1 MAFPETVQA
10 AAAPSTPPH
19 GLENNQNQASQR
31 SNHVS
36 SVLLYGIPIVSLYI
50 EGQERLCLAQIS
62 NTLLKQFSYNE
73 IHNRRV
79 ALGITCV
86 QCTPVQLEIL
96 RRAGAMPVSS
106 RRCGMITRREAER
119 LCKSFL
125 GDNSPPRLPDDFAF
139 SVQHKCAW
147 GCRGS
152 FLPSRYNSSRAKCIK
167 CSYCGMFF
175 SPNKFIFHSHRITT
189 NDRYVQPD
197 AANFNSWRRHMTLNG
212 NAQDEKIIHAWEDV
226 KAMFNGGTRK
236 RLVSNSSSRNP
247 TQNTASPTSSTSGML
262 AMGTGSSCSS
272 PVNCESDGKLKSLGE
287 DRSVSLDQQYNY
299 STVAAAATVVGVTA
313 VAAATVGV
321 PFNLHRSSV
330 LSPLQSLRNEH
341 DLSIMPLSRN
351 FVVDYM
357 WQQQQQHQ
365 KHSKKT
371 CGEASALGFDG
382 CPMPW
387 VRSEANGPP
396 TPSPTGTSTQHQH
409 QKQSSPVVNIKSEP
423 HLGIYSKGRK
433 FPDPTKSSELSLSD
447 YNIPSIL
454 SCSAFKPVVASAAI
468 VSTSLYTR
476 SCDSSSNTN
485 VYITPGQTTRTTG
498 VLTHNSITTA
508 SHHLPLPLGAV
519 AATGSET
526 AFTQILDTL
535 PSGAESEQLDFP
547 SLESVSTHVRKNS
560 DRSISTEIGQENA
573 NSIDTDRSS
582 EAETKAV
589 NDDDDE
595 DDEMVDI
602 ETTEDEAQVANL
614 KEQLPTCLIRPSHSI
629 SPAHLQSSANSD
641 ADADVDVDV
650 DVDVDGLTTDA
661 EDQFDLTSNIC
672 SYDNNSR
679 SSAQFYND
687 DKMTGSLL
695 STQNEMGQNESK
707 GKEEATDESGQLKNM
722 ARRKGQG
729 QKERERKISKKT
741 ASKFMNDK
749 FVSKSLSI
757 KAAQPGLHIQQS
769 VTFPVFLKSQVN
781 SLRHQHARQ
790 ATLSQSTLAD
800 SSNKWSYPLGSI
812 RQFYCYETTSK
823 ANENCIDFKQT

>member
-1 MAFPETVQA
+1 MAFPETIQTS
-10 AAAPSTPPH
+10 AAPSTPPH

-236 RLVSNSSSRNP
+236 RLVSSSSRN
-247 TQNTASPTSSTSGML
+247 TTHNTSSPTSSTSGMVT
-262 AMGTGSSCSS
+262 MGTESSCSS
-272 PVNCESDGKLKSLGE
+272 PVNCESDGKLKSICE

-382 CPMPW
+382 CPMSW
-387 VRSEANGPP
+387 VRSEANGPRTP
-396 TPSPTGTSTQHQH
+396 TPTATTTQHQN
-409 QKQSSPVVNIKSEP
+409 QSSPVVNIKSEP
-423 HLGIYSKGRK
+423 HLGMYSKGRK
-433 FPDPTKSSELSLSD
+433 FPDSTKSSELSLSD

-485 VYITPGQTTRTTG
+485 VYITPGQATRTTG

-508 SHHLPLPLGAV
+508 SHHLPLPLGTV
-519 AATGSET
+519 AATGTET

-535 PSGAESEQLDFP
+535 PSGTESEQLDFP

-560 DRSISTEIGQENA
+560 DRSISTEMGQDNA
-573 NSIDTDRSS
+573 NSFDTDRSS
-582 EAETKAV
+582 DAETKAV

-614 KEQLPTCLIRPSHSI
+614 KEQLPTCLIRSSHSI

-650 DVDVDGLTTDA
+650 DVDGLTTDA
-661 EDQFDLTSNIC
+661 EDQFDLTTNIC

-679 SSAQFYND
+679 SSTQFYN
-687 DKMTGSLL
+687 DKMTGSLM
-695 STQNEMGQNESK
+695 STQNEMGQDESK
-707 GKEEATDESGQLKNM
+707 GKEEAADESGQLKNM
-722 ARRKGQG
+722 ARRKGLG
-729 QKERERKISKKT
+729 QKERERKISKKA
-741 ASKFMNDK
+741 ASKFMNEK
-749 FVSKSLSI
+749 LVSKSLSI

-769 VTFPVFLKSQVN
+769 VTFPVFLKTQVN

-812 RQFYCYETTSK
+812 RQFYCYEATSK